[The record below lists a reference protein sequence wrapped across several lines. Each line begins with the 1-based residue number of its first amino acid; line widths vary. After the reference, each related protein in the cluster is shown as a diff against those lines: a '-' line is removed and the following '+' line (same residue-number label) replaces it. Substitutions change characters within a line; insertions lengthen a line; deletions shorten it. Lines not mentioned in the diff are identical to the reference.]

1 VSRMSNKSCS
11 GAIPGRTTRPKY
23 RTVTAMLNETAQ
35 LAHRNLD
42 RILDSE
48 IETETKLLRLKP

>member
-11 GAIPGRTTRPKY
+11 GAIPGRRTRPKC

-42 RILDSE
+42 RILDSK

>member
-1 VSRMSNKSCS
+1 
-11 GAIPGRTTRPKY
+11 
-23 RTVTAMLNETAQ
+23 MLNETAQ
-35 LAHRNLD
+35 LKHRNLD